1 MAEKWLRSISSDLP
15 EIIGV
20 KDSGAL
26 QFSDFRLPEE
36 VTRGYALRRTET
48 KGKIEDL
55 TVETY
60 KSRKDKGHDK
70 FLNRVR
76 KLREAAVRAEHEL
89 SGLGPT
95 SSDDIVRAGNVI
107 RTLGEDVQQIVV
119 SSLVRAKKDS
129 DLQVRLQSELLE
141 ILGLENIE
149 IIQIVLNNREAIF
162 QDLMSELEQ
171 YNTVDKD
178 QASMPASLGPSVRI
192 TTASEKRAR
201 KEESKKKNRSETR
214 EMAKQ
219 QEYLRN
225 LANTNERAKRKTEE
239 QAMFKDKEYSLT
251 DIKASL
257 SSLSSDTTYTEHKG
271 YIEVSMPMPQRPAA
285 SKNDLIPVADLPG
298 WAQLAFGS
306 QITHLN
312 PVQSKVFQTA
322 FYSAENVLISAPTG
336 AGKTVCALLTMLQ
349 EIGRHV
355 TPEGTLMK
363 EEFKMVYVAP
373 MKALAQEMVTNF
385 TKKLACYNMIV
396 KECTGDAQLTKKE
409 MSECHLIITTPEKWD
424 VITRKKTEALV
435 SKTNLVIFDEI
446 HLLNEDRGP
455 VIEVLVA
462 RMLREQELT
471 QRTIRLVGLSATL
484 PNYRDVS
491 DFLGC
496 SRVTGLF
503 VFDAAYRPVPLQQT
517 FIGVQEKART
527 IEGTAKQENRG
538 EKQPKTR
545 DQTFLYD
552 KICFQKICSALAR
565 GKQVMIFV
573 HSRAKTYKVAKTM
586 IEMAQKENHH
596 LFTQDDVPS
605 KAWKQVST
613 SNCQQL
619 QDLFPGSFGIH
630 HAGLLKH
637 ARRLTEQLFADG
649 HIKCL
654 VTTATLAWG
663 VNLPAHTVVIHGTQV
678 YQANKGG
685 WSDISILDVMQI
697 FGRAGRPQFDTSGEG
712 IIMTSMDKLPFYI
725 HAMSSTVPIES
736 KLADHLTDHLNAE
749 IVLGSVASRE
759 EAWKWFKYTYLYIR
773 MCKNPLAYGL
783 KPDALSRDPGLRNS
797 ATKLICSAAE
807 QLDEAEMV
815 RYEAESSTD
824 NFNSVHVGRI
834 AAHFYVSHET
844 IRRWGDEGYERG
856 KVVQDYGEALVLISK
871 AAEFDQIRVREDE
884 MQELVDVRANFCIL
898 ESKSLKQHSR
908 LLAGDNSD
916 LSGSEIK
923 TRTLIQAWIARYSPQ
938 SFSLSNDMQYVADNA
953 ARICRALLEI
963 SMQREVPRSIMI
975 FLELAKMIERRA
987 WDTQPE
993 IIQFGELPNTVA
1005 AKLEDHKCTISQLSG
1020 MDTKSIGSIIR
1031 NYKYSPM
1038 VKDLVLA
1045 FPRMEIKHEVAPI
1058 TATIIRVKIELIPY
1072 FRWSAK
1078 HHGTT
1083 QPWHIFVEDSNGEKV
1098 HHKEFLLLTS
1108 KQVNDP
1114 RYEVPEKDLKKVEIN
1129 FVLPIRDGHTH
1140 YIIRAVS
1147 DRWLQAEDYADM
1159 FLNGVIMPE
1168 DLRPFTELLPLKPL
1182 ELKTV
1187 LAYPKYREMMR
1198 FSHLNSVQTQCFHTL
1213 YHTDLNVLF
1222 GAPTGSGKTVAAEMA
1237 MFRVFNQAGEVGK
1250 DKIVYIAP
1258 LKALV
1263 KERMKDWAKRFGEGM
1278 GKTVLELSG
1287 DHTPD
1292 IGRLT
1297 KADILCCT
1305 PEKWDGISR
1314 NWQSRSYVQSV
1325 ALVVLDEIHMLGG
1338 DRGPILEVIVS
1349 RMRYMGWHIGRKIRV
1364 IGLSTALANASDLAS
1379 WMGIDGVGLY
1389 NFRPQVRPVP
1399 LELHIQGYPGRNYC
1413 PRMATMNKPCFT
1425 AIEKHAKIVNADGV
1439 ETIKPVII
1447 FVSSRRQTRLTGIDL
1462 ISFLSISSNPSLFTA
1477 EVAQDELDHYV
1488 SQINDEHLR
1497 HMLAFGIGM
1506 HHAGL
1511 TEGDKDIM
1519 EHMFVSG
1526 KLKILVA
1533 TSTLAWGV
1541 NFPAHL
1547 VIIKGTE
1554 FYDAKT
1560 KSYVDFSL
1568 TDVLQMMGRAGRPQF
1583 DTSGTAV
1590 VMVHE
1595 PKKAFYKKFVHDP
1608 FPVESSLHSKLHE
1621 HINAEIVSG
1630 TIAKR
1635 QDTVDYLT
1643 WTYLFRRLYKNPT
1656 YYGVESADHNAISRF
1671 LSGLVEK
1678 VLRDLMAAKCLEEP
1692 DPEDEDYDPDALIPS
1707 VLGRIASFY
1716 YLSHTTV
1723 LLFEDGIQD
1732 NSSLQDVLKLLTEA
1746 AEFSELPVRHNEDK
1760 LNADLARHVP
1770 FQVDTR
1776 MLDSPHVK
1784 THLLL
1789 QAHFSQAPLPIS
1801 DYITDTKTVLDNSIR
1816 TIQAMVD
1823 ISANNGLLF
1832 ATLKCMQLLQMI
1844 IQGRWVFDNSLL
1856 QLPHITVG
1864 HIQTLKRSN
1873 IGCLPDFI
1881 NTDPLVA
1888 RKLLKDLGMSH
1899 KQEAD
1904 ICRAAQSF
1912 PVIDVR
1918 LYYDIETEDEDGD
1931 ECEPTIKV
1939 TVELIRASAM
1949 TRTTYSPRFPKPKDE
1964 QWWVILGDPLTGE
1977 LLALKRISRLRG
1989 FSSTTLTFEWD
2000 EEWDESLKEVTN
2012 QEGDRVP
2019 GYSFCAYLICD
2030 SYVGLD
2036 LQYSFD
2042 VMKPLQTEA
2051 DSGDEE

>member
-1 MAEKWLRSISSDLP
+1 M
-15 EIIGV
+15 
-20 KDSGAL
+20 
-26 QFSDFRLPEE
+26 
-36 VTRGYALRRTET
+36 
-48 KGKIEDL
+48 
-55 TVETY
+55 
-60 KSRKDKGHDK
+60 
-70 FLNRVR
+70 
-76 KLREAAVRAEHEL
+76 
-89 SGLGPT
+89 
-95 SSDDIVRAGNVI
+95 
-107 RTLGEDVQQIVV
+107 GEDVHELIV
-119 SSLVRAKKDS
+119 SSLVRSRRDS
-129 DLQVRLQSELLE
+129 DQQVKLQSDLLE
-141 ILGLENIE
+141 ILGAENIE
-149 IIQIVLNNREAIF
+149 VVQIVLNNRELML
-162 QDLMSELEQ
+162 QDLMADLQQ
-171 YNTVDKD
+171 YSTVDKEKAL
-178 QASMPASLGPSVRI
+178 QVGPSVRI
-192 TTASEKRAR
+192 TSTSEKAR
-201 KEESKKKNRSETR
+201 RREEAKKKHRSETR
-214 EMAKQ
+214 EIAKQ

-225 LANTNERAKRKTEE
+225 LANASEREKRRAEE
-239 QAMFKDKEYSLT
+239 QAMMKTEYSLT

-257 SSLSSDTTYTEHKG
+257 SNLSSDTTYVEHKG
-271 YIEVSMPMPQRPAA
+271 YIEVTMPMPQRPPVN
-285 SKNDLIPVADLPG
+285 KNELVPVASLPG
-298 WAQLAFGS
+298 WAQLAFGT

-312 PVQSKVFQTA
+312 QVQSKVFQTA
-322 FYSAENVLISAPTG
+322 FYSPENMLISAPTG

-349 EIGRHV
+349 EVGKHV

-363 EEFKMVYVAP
+363 EEFKMIYVAP

-385 TKKLACYNMIV
+385 SKKLAPYNMVV
-396 KECTGDAQLTKKE
+396 KECTGDQQLTKKE
-409 MSECHLIITTPEKWD
+409 MAESHLIITTPEKWD

-496 SRVTGLF
+496 SRVTGLY
-503 VFDAAYRPVPLQQT
+503 VFDSAYRPVPLMQT
-517 FIGVQEKART
+517 FIGIQDKART
-527 IEGTAKQENRG
+527 KEKAVKQDEGS
-538 EKQPKTR
+538 EKLPKNK
-545 DQTFLYD
+545 DQTWLYD
-552 KICFQKICSALAR
+552 KICFDKVCEALKR
-565 GKQVMIFV
+565 GKQVMVFV
-573 HSRAKTYKVAKTM
+573 HSRAKTYNVAKT
-586 IEMAQKENHH
+586 IREMAQKQNGH
-596 LFTQDDVPS
+596 LFDQSDVPS
-605 KAWKQVST
+605 RAWKQVST
-613 SNCQQL
+613 SGCQQL
-619 QDLFPGSFGIH
+619 KDIFPGSLGIH

-637 ARRLTEQLFADG
+637 ARRLTEQLFAEG
-649 HIKCL
+649 HIKVL

-663 VNLPAHTVVIHGTQV
+663 VNLPAHTVIIHGTQV
-678 YQANKGG
+678 YVANKGG

-712 IIMTSMDKLPFYI
+712 IIMTSMAKLPFYI
-725 HAMSSTVPIES
+725 HAMTSSVPIES
-736 KLADHLTDHLNAE
+736 KLAEHLTDHLNAE
-749 IVLGSVASRE
+749 IVLGSVASLE
-759 EAWKWFKYTYLYIR
+759 EAWKWFKFTYLYIR

-783 KPDALSRDPGLRNS
+783 KPDQLSRDPGLRN
-797 ATKLICSAAE
+797 AAMKLIRNAAE

-824 NFNSVHVGRI
+824 NFNSVHVGRV
-834 AAHFYVSHET
+834 AAHFYVTHET
-844 IRRWGDEGYERG
+844 VRRWGEEGFERG
-856 KVVQDYGEALVLISK
+856 RVVQDYGEALVLISK

-884 MQELVDVRANFCIL
+884 MQELVDIRANFCIL
-898 ESKSLKQHSR
+898 ESKSLKQQSR
-908 LLAGDNSD
+908 LLAGDDSD

-953 ARICRALLEI
+953 SRICRAMLEI
-963 SMQREVPRSIMI
+963 ALQREIPRSIMI

-993 IIQFGELPNTVA
+993 IIQFGELPNTVT
-1005 AKLEDHKCTISQLSG
+1005 AKLADNRCTISQLQG
-1020 MDTKSIGSIIR
+1020 MDIKSIGSIIR
-1031 NYKYSPM
+1031 NYKYSQM
-1038 VKDLVLA
+1038 VKDLVYA

-1058 TATIIRVKIELIPY
+1058 TATIIRVKIDLIPY
-1072 FRWSAK
+1072 FRWNQK
-1078 HHGTT
+1078 HHGMT
-1083 QPWHIFVEDSNGEKV
+1083 QPWHLFVEDSNGEKV
-1098 HHKEFLLLTS
+1098 HHKEFLLLTA

-1114 RYEVPEKDLKKVEIN
+1114 RYEVSDKDLKKVEVN
-1129 FVLPIRDGHTH
+1129 FTLPIRDGHTH
-1140 YIIRAVS
+1140 YIIRVVS
-1147 DRWLQAEDYADM
+1147 DRWLQAEDYSDM

-1168 DLRPFTELLPLKPL
+1168 DLRPFTELLALRPL
-1182 ELKTV
+1182 ELKTILPV
-1187 LAYPKYREMMR
+1187 AKYREIMR

-1213 YHTDLNVLF
+1213 YHSDRNVLF

-1237 MFRVFNQAGEVGK
+1237 MFRVFNQSGEVGK

-1263 KERMKDWAKRFGEGM
+1263 KERMKDWSKRFGDGL

-1325 ALVVLDEIHMLGG
+1325 ALVILDEIHMLGG

-1349 RMRYMGWHIGRKIRV
+1349 RMRYMGWHIGRKIRI
-1364 IGLSTALANASDLAS
+1364 IGLSTALANATDLAT
-1379 WMGIDGVGLY
+1379 WMGIEGVGLY

-1413 PRMATMNKPCFT
+1413 PRMATMNKPCFM
-1425 AIEKHAKIVNADGV
+1425 AIEKHAKFVNKNGI
-1439 ETIKPVII
+1439 ETVKPVII

-1462 ISFLSISSNPSLFTA
+1462 ISFLSVSNNPTLFTS
-1477 EVAQDELDHYV
+1477 EIEQDELDHYV
-1488 SQINDEHLR
+1488 GQCNDEHLR

-1526 KLKILVA
+1526 KLKVLVA

-1560 KSYVDFSL
+1560 KTYVDFSL

-1608 FPVESSLHSKLHE
+1608 FPVESSLHTNLHE

-1656 YYGVESADHNAISRF
+1656 YYGVESADHQAVSRF

-1678 VLRDLMAAKCLEEP
+1678 VLRDLIAAKCLEEP

-1716 YLSHTTV
+1716 YLSHITV

-1732 NSSLQDVLKLLTEA
+1732 NSSLPDLVKLLTEA
-1746 AEFSELPVRHNEDK
+1746 NEFAELPVRHNEDK

-1801 DYITDTKTVLDNSIR
+1801 DYITDTKSVLDNSIR

-1832 ATLKCMQLLQMI
+1832 ATLKAMQILQMV
-1844 IQGRWVFDNSLL
+1844 IQGRWVHDNTLL
-1856 QLPHITVG
+1856 QLPHFTTD
-1864 HIQTLKRSN
+1864 HCAALKKQG
-1873 IGCLPDFI
+1873 IAGLPDFL
-1881 NTDPLVA
+1881 NTDPMIA
-1888 RKLLKDLGMSH
+1888 RKLLKGLGMSH

-1904 ICRAAQSF
+1904 VCRAAQMM

-1918 LYYDIETEDEDGD
+1918 LFYDV
-1931 ECEPTIKV
+1931 ECEEDCEPSIKV
-1939 TVELIRASAM
+1939 TVETIRVSAPSQ
-1949 TRTTYSPRFPKPKDE
+1949 RVYAPRFPKPKDE
-1964 QWWVILGDPLTGE
+1964 QWWVILGDSVTGE
-1977 LLALKRISRLRG
+1977 LLALKRISRMKG
-1989 FSSTTLTFEWD
+1989 FTSTTLTFDWD
-2000 EEWDESLKEVTN
+2000 EDWDAGLKQVTS
-2012 QEGDRVP
+2012 QDGEQVP
-2019 GYSFCAYLICD
+2019 GYTFNVYLICD
-2030 SYVGLD
+2030 SYIGLD
-2036 LQYSFD
+2036 LQYAFD
-2042 VMKPLQTEA
+2042 VAKPAEGGEEA
-2051 DSGDEE
+2051 EEDAEDE